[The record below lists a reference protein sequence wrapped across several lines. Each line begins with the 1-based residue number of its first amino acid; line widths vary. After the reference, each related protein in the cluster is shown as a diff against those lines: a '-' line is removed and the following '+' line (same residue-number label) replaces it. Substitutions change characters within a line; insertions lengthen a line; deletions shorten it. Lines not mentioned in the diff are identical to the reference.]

1 MIIIEC
7 SGKDKAVM
15 SEITEWSAVMIGVWD
30 DLHSY
35 SFMMLGME
43 NSPMESSLNFKRT
56 RLIMKPASS

>member
-1 MIIIEC
+1 MTIIER
-7 SGKDKAVM
+7 SGKDKTVM

-43 NSPMESSLNFKRT
+43 NSPIETSLNFKRT
-56 RLIMKPASS
+56 RLIMKPAST